1 MLIANQSS
9 FRLSATAFLGVML
22 VACLLPIRAQ
32 DAASSPAP
40 KGAYVDDWS
49 YHHLIFSN
57 PGTMED
63 AVKNGTLDKWLK
75 ITGDPRYQMQLA
87 KRNMAL
93 RPAVAAPEQSVGAGG
108 DAIGIRAPL
117 RVPRWKMITPEG
129 VKKDWSQ
136 SLGSISTT
144 ANLTVTVGS
153 LTSTTIGSGSQITI
167 DGVVFDASAPT
178 PATETGTFTGNPT
191 NGQTATVDGVP
202 LTASVSAQATQT
214 GTFSSVPLAS
224 SAITVVNSGNTLNL
238 TTNAT
243 TASAIGTVSG
253 TPTTSTSIAVTGVSN
268 TLTLTPGGTA
278 AHVIG
283 TAAGTPATNTTISVT
298 SAANTLTLSNGG
310 TGATVVGTALGNT
323 PTSNTTVALTSG
335 TNTLMLKAGGTDAHV
350 TGTTAGTPVT
360 DTTISLTSG
369 ANTLTLSNGGT
380 GATVVGTA
388 LGSTPTSSTTISF
401 TSGTNTLTLKAG
413 GTDATMVGTT
423 AGTPAA
429 NTTISLT
436 SGANTLTL
444 SNGGT
449 VGSYAEVFSGNNF
462 SSTSGTLAITYSGGT
477 SSNTLTLTSTSS
489 GSNGCTSANAGT
501 FVDNTSS
508 SSATRAGNLTTAI
521 TNCLASYPAIGIS
534 AATNGSTVTITEA
547 LPGNFL
553 SVPTDGLSNANGTLT
568 AGTNGSDA
576 CTSATTGTFAT
587 SSSTATLAS
596 NINAAINACNT
607 SYSAVGA
614 TSSYTSGSTFTVTS
628 TEPGNVGFSGS
639 DANSSGIFSWGTPS
653 TPTTGSN
660 ACSSTTAGTFINSAT
675 TATLAS
681 NISAA
686 INACDTSYSTV
697 GATSSYSSGSTFTV
711 TDTAVGSFPTFT
723 ASDTNSTNIF
733 SWGSVTAGGNG
744 SNACTSSTAG
754 TYATSNVTTTL
765 ASNISAAINACDTS
779 YSAVGAT
786 SSYTSGSAF
795 TVTDTTPGNLGF
807 SATDANSSSI
817 FSWGTVTAG
826 TNGSNACTSATVGTF
841 TNSLTTATVASNI
854 EAAIMSTSCQT
865 TFPVGFTASY
875 TSGSTFTVT
884 NPIPGPFLTVNAAG
898 NAGIFTWGGVTGG
911 SAGTNSCAS
920 STTGTFATSSSTTT
934 LASNLAAAI
943 NLCPAAVGV
952 TASSG
957 TNTVT
962 LTAITGGTAGN
973 SIALTPTAT
982 GFYKWTAGDLAGGT
996 AGTNTGASFAVDGV
1010 VGDNATNL
1018 AAAINRN
1025 ATISPVITASP
1036 SGGVVTLTAVTPGTG
1051 ADTLTTTES
1060 LNNFS
1065 WQSTTL
1071 GGTGATAGTNGTTSG
1086 TATPPTFAYWTGTT
1100 YDAASAVATNIATA
1114 VNANAT
1120 TGAAITATANTPA
1133 SGNVTLTAKTS
1144 GASGNTFS
1152 ASASDF
1158 SALTGAAQ
1166 FGGGAVPTV
1175 QPNAFPAKYGASL
1188 TAVSCSGDFVVYP
1201 TGQAGGTGASN
1212 IIAYDNI
1219 YATTCTGTV
1228 PSAYWAYNTG
1238 TGYAVTN
1245 SPIIS
1250 MDGTQIAFMQSN
1262 GAGAQ
1267 LVLLKWKAATSSTT
1281 SPAAITSVAA
1291 SAYRAC
1297 TAPCMV
1303 VIPLADGDDDSISA
1317 PFYDYASDDALYVG
1331 DDSGQLHQFTGVFY
1345 ATPAE
1350 TVSASWP
1357 VALGTNKV
1365 ASPVYDPA
1373 TGYLFVG
1380 DLGGVFY
1387 SVGTGNVGTTSGS
1400 IHGNTGSVGD
1410 AIADAPLVD
1419 SSNQRVYAFVTTGN
1433 SLDYTGAN
1441 LVMQWDS
1448 YFTTYG
1454 SPGFVP
1460 LGTGGTGYYLYG
1472 GMFDNVYFQSTNGT
1486 GNLYVVGNTGATNGA
1501 ALYRVEISGADLTGT
1516 EVTYGT
1522 LFSESGAHPYP
1533 SPLTEFCNGTCAA
1546 NATETTSGTD
1556 YVFFS
1561 VNQGD
1566 VGGCTTTAGNGCIL
1580 AYNVTNPAAI
1590 AIAGTGLN
1598 VTETSSPGCWATGG
1612 IVIDND
1618 AASTGASQIY
1628 FVNLDGAGAGG
1639 PNGATSSNCTTGAAT
1654 TIDAVQAKQSS
1665 P

>member
-1 MLIANQSS
+1 
-9 FRLSATAFLGVML
+9 
-22 VACLLPIRAQ
+22 
-32 DAASSPAP
+32 
-40 KGAYVDDWS
+40 
-49 YHHLIFSN
+49 
-57 PGTMED
+57 
-63 AVKNGTLDKWLK
+63 
-75 ITGDPRYQMQLA
+75 
-87 KRNMAL
+87 
-93 RPAVAAPEQSVGAGG
+93 
-108 DAIGIRAPL
+108 
-117 RVPRWKMITPEG
+117 
-129 VKKDWSQ
+129 
-136 SLGSISTT
+136 
-144 ANLTVTVGS
+144 
-153 LTSTTIGSGSQITI
+153 
-167 DGVVFDASAPT
+167 
-178 PATETGTFTGNPT
+178 
-191 NGQTATVDGVP
+191 
-202 LTASVSAQATQT
+202 
-214 GTFSSVPLAS
+214 
-224 SAITVVNSGNTLNL
+224 
-238 TTNAT
+238 
-243 TASAIGTVSG
+243 
-253 TPTTSTSIAVTGVSN
+253 
-268 TLTLTPGGTA
+268 
-278 AHVIG
+278 
-283 TAAGTPATNTTISVT
+283 
-298 SAANTLTLSNGG
+298 
-310 TGATVVGTALGNT
+310 
-323 PTSNTTVALTSG
+323 
-335 TNTLMLKAGGTDAHV
+335 
-350 TGTTAGTPVT
+350 
-360 DTTISLTSG
+360 
-369 ANTLTLSNGGT
+369 
-380 GATVVGTA
+380 
-388 LGSTPTSSTTISF
+388 
-401 TSGTNTLTLKAG
+401 
-413 GTDATMVGTT
+413 
-423 AGTPAA
+423 
-429 NTTISLT
+429 
-436 SGANTLTL
+436 
-444 SNGGT
+444 
-449 VGSYAEVFSGNNF
+449 
-462 SSTSGTLAITYSGGT
+462 
-477 SSNTLTLTSTSS
+477 
-489 GSNGCTSANAGT
+489 
-501 FVDNTSS
+501 
-508 SSATRAGNLTTAI
+508 
-521 TNCLASYPAIGIS
+521 
-534 AATNGSTVTITEA
+534 
-547 LPGNFL
+547 
-553 SVPTDGLSNANGTLT
+553 
-568 AGTNGSDA
+568 
-576 CTSATTGTFAT
+576 
-587 SSSTATLAS
+587 
-596 NINAAINACNT
+596 
-607 SYSAVGA
+607 
-614 TSSYTSGSTFTVTS
+614 
-628 TEPGNVGFSGS
+628 
-639 DANSSGIFSWGTPS
+639 
-653 TPTTGSN
+653 
-660 ACSSTTAGTFINSAT
+660 
-675 TATLAS
+675 
-681 NISAA
+681 
-686 INACDTSYSTV
+686 
-697 GATSSYSSGSTFTV
+697 V

-1120 TGAAITATANTPA
+1120 TRAAITATANTPA
-1133 SGNVTLTAKTS
+1133 SGNVTLTAITS